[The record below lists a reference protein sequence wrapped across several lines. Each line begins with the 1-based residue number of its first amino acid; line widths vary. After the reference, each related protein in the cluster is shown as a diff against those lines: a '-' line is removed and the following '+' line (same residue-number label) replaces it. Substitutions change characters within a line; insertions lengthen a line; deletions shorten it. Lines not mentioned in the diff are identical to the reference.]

1 MMTRQEFIDML
12 SLYKGVEVQFSESNK
27 YVSIT
32 LTKYIDCWGGASPE
46 VGFYWGEQVVY
57 VSHTDGLEPE
67 ALLQLSYVLKLVY
80 EYLQKGAWK

>member
-1 MMTRQEFIDML
+1 MKFYLTSQ
-12 SLYKGVEVQFSESNK
+12 K
-27 YVSIT
+27 YAHGNPN
-32 LTKYIDCWGGASPE
+32 LTACWGGASPE

-80 EYLQKGAWK
+80 EYLQKGTWK

>member
-32 LTKYIDCWGGASPE
+32 LTKYTDYWGGGSPE
-46 VGFYWGEQVVY
+46 VGFYWGEQC
-57 VSHTDGLEPE
+57 VSLSCTDGLEPE

-80 EYLQKGAWK
+80 EYLQKGIWK